1 MNRHQAYTV
10 SEFDKTQRDG
20 LEAVQRAFIRINGR
34 EMNEEELNGIIYF
47 ISVASEKDRAAD
59 AFVVAMKSAY
69 ERGYRARADEDYARE
84 KALLAEQ
91 QAE

>member
-1 MNRHQAYTV
+1 MTTNEKACRRNGFFAYVKETTTALAK
-10 SEFDKTQRDG
+10 EC
-20 LEAVQRAFIRINGR
+20 
-34 EMNEEELNGIIYF
+34 GIIYF